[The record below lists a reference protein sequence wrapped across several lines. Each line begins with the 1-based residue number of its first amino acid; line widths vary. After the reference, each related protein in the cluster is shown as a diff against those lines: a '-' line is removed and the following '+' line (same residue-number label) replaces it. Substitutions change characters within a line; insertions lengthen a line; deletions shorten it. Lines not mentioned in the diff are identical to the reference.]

1 MEAQMTFKT
10 YLVVYFGTNG
20 VGPSEIARRVETLG
34 FKTLFGPYDF
44 AYPWN
49 HEPSKSEILALG
61 DKVQTALQGTGAV
74 FNLDTHE

>member
-1 MEAQMTFKT
+1 MTFKT

-20 VGPSEIARRVETLG
+20 IGPSEIARLIEGLG

-44 AYPWN
+44 AHPWN
-49 HEPSKSEILALG
+49 REPSKSEILALG
-61 DKVQTALQGTGAV
+61 DRVQTALQGTGSV